1 LQNRVKSRQKI
12 KTRIKYISFSNFL
25 QKKAKS
31 GKDKEI
37 EIYKLGTVEFKISK
51 KIIPQSIYSEDINLE
66 VYNKGTLFYKEKF
79 DFGLLE
85 IPLAFEYKDYK
96 YIVFDHYSGG
106 AHCCHDLFAFAI
118 DKDNNISKI
127 ELPGG
132 GHSGIDESNL
142 VVKNGKL
149 YIALVDWRF
158 AYFYTSFADSIA
170 FYRYFLLD
178 GAKLKEDNRPFESE
192 YLKESKE
199 YENKLKAL
207 YKKYKANP
215 QEYIS
220 SKIRT
225 DAELDMLPEWFS
237 PYLMGAVVNY
247 IMAGQREKAERL
259 YDEYFIKFSSLEQ
272 DKVKSYLKV
281 KDKIKAQ
288 IFGEFLLDLLH
299 IIQAHK
305 KSVEALVFTP
315 DGKKLISAGSDG
327 KVKVWDLASGKVIKQ
342 ISGYDA
348 VISPDGRFVA
358 YASNDQMLKV
368 MDYESGKLL
377 WSSKKL
383 KGLTSIAFSPD
394 GKYVASGSL
403 GDQIVIWNAENGEI
417 IKQFKGFKGYIKQVL
432 FSPDGSKVI
441 GTDGIRINVYD
452 INTGDMVLNIKEK
465 KQFVYIKDPEQYI
478 YVEPIS
484 AIDVSTDGKYL
495 LSAGSLYTAVKV
507 FDMTTG
513 KLAFVLKDY
522 KTCENKKECNI
533 MMDFVKI
540 SPDMKFVVACGDN
553 AYLRIWDWN
562 NKKLVAM
569 IGPLGKEYPK
579 LKVAISPDSKL
590 IAVGNFEGH
599 VWIYKISE

>member
-1 LQNRVKSRQKI
+1 
-12 KTRIKYISFSNFL
+12 
-25 QKKAKS
+25 
-31 GKDKEI
+31 
-37 EIYKLGTVEFKISK
+37 
-51 KIIPQSIYSEDINLE
+51 
-66 VYNKGTLFYKEKF
+66 
-79 DFGLLE
+79 
-85 IPLAFEYKDYK
+85 
-96 YIVFDHYSGG
+96 
-106 AHCCHDLFAFAI
+106 
-118 DKDNNISKI
+118 
-127 ELPGG
+127 
-132 GHSGIDESNL
+132 
-142 VVKNGKL
+142 
-149 YIALVDWRF
+149 
-158 AYFYTSFADSIA
+158 
-170 FYRYFLLD
+170 
-178 GAKLKEDNRPFESE
+178 
-192 YLKESKE
+192 
-199 YENKLKAL
+199 
-207 YKKYKANP
+207 
-215 QEYIS
+215 
-220 SKIRT
+220 
-225 DAELDMLPEWFS
+225 MLPEWFS

-432 FSPDGSKVI
+432 FSPDG
-441 GTDGIRINVYD
+441 
-452 INTGDMVLNIKEK
+452 
-465 KQFVYIKDPEQYI
+465 
-478 YVEPIS
+478 
-484 AIDVSTDGKYL
+484 
-495 LSAGSLYTAVKV
+495 
-507 FDMTTG
+507 
-513 KLAFVLKDY
+513 
-522 KTCENKKECNI
+522 
-533 MMDFVKI
+533 
-540 SPDMKFVVACGDN
+540 
-553 AYLRIWDWN
+553 
-562 NKKLVAM
+562 
-569 IGPLGKEYPK
+569 
-579 LKVAISPDSKL
+579 
-590 IAVGNFEGH
+590 
-599 VWIYKISE
+599 